1 MTAKF
6 LESLASRGPATM
18 RLLHTQTYELHLFL
32 PNEVPDYA
40 ILSHRWLSPSS
51 EECVFADSLNHPLSD
66 LNSPA
71 RKKAGF
77 AKLEGACRLARGN
90 GYEWIWID
98 SYCIDKSSSA
108 ELQESINSMWR
119 YYEQANVCYVYLA
132 DVVMTQS
139 ILGQEPIEE

>member
-1 MTAKF
+1 
-6 LESLASRGPATM
+6 M
-18 RLLHTQTYELHLFL
+18 RLIQTRTYELHHFI
-32 PNEVPDYA
+32 PTEVPDYT

-51 EECVFADSLNHPLSD
+51 EECVFADSLVQPVSD
-66 LNSPA
+66 VNSPA

-77 AKLEGACRLARGN
+77 AKLEGACRLASRN

-119 YYEQANVCYVYLA
+119 YYAEANVCYVYLS
-132 DVVMTQS
+132 DVTALQS
-139 ILGQEPIEE
+139 TLDDQTIDR